1 MKKIEILFLFFLFSY
16 NLSAQEWVSQY
27 QAAQSAYA
35 NSNYTQAFELGKKS
49 LSGFL
54 EADGSLNNNY
64 ASILRL
70 LTTICY
76 EADFVNEGIN
86 YAEKEVKVRETMGET
101 ESLEFATSLYNLGA
115 LYQLDQAPEKALET
129 FKKATDIYQQFYQP
143 NNENVINCKW
153 KIASSLVS
161 LGENDKAFT
170 IFEETMGLVDQ
181 QEGVTMD
188 YVNACTDYT
197 NLLVDKKQYEPALP
211 YLNDLENI
219 YTSLGEGFEQM
230 LAQVYMNKGICLHH
244 TNRYQEA
251 ENAYLQASEIYKT
264 TDSDSNVQVQLKNLM
279 AINYQSMGETTKADE
294 LLAAVSAE
302 GSESNQAS
310 ALNNQAMLKQQ
321 AGDYKEAKQLLLAA
335 IEKLEV
341 AASDSLALAETMD
354 NLSTLYLIQ
363 GKADSAKAVASQAL
377 SIKQSIGSL
386 PVNIATSYT
395 KLGEAHHAL
404 SQWQEAGSSYEK
416 AEELLKDKPAGKN
429 KYTSLLGHMAI
440 YYQDKGD
447 YNQAEKL
454 FIEQSQRIAQEKG
467 DNSMEYAIVL
477 NNMATLKQIQ
487 AKYFEAN
494 NYLEQALQ
502 ITEQAAG
509 KNSLNYT
516 SIAEN
521 QGLIAIQLGNLS
533 EAEKLLNEVA
543 VIRKEQLSTQHPL
556 YANALQNL
564 GRLKQNQGKYQ
575 EAEPLFDEAL
585 QIKKSTYGTNHP
597 EYAHALNNM
606 ALLYQTMG
614 NFTRAEQLFEEAV
627 TINKKV
633 YGEEHPEY
641 ATALENLAT
650 LKKIKGYDN
659 KAIELLNEALAIDK
673 KTLGQQHPRYATTL
687 HNLASTY
694 KDVGKY
700 EQAAALFSE
709 ALAIDKNVYGENH
722 TAYASTL
729 YNLAV
734 LQQELKQIDQAE
746 KNFKRAL
753 EIREQLLG
761 KNHPDY
767 AYSLYGLAGLYH
779 LTGAFEKAKPYY
791 DEVISNYLRQIDD
804 FFPSLSEKEKSA
816 FYGKIKPVI
825 ESYQDF
831 ATEYATSNLD
841 SAHQIIG
848 DLYNLQL
855 ITKALLL
862 HASNK
867 VRNRIFNSG
876 NQALID
882 NYEQWTQMKEQ
893 LSKYLSYSPEELEE
907 QRIDLNALA
916 DEINDIEKFLS
927 QQSETFANEIDKEN
941 ISWQEIKKTLQP
953 NEAAVEILRI
963 KKRYIEDSIIYVGLI
978 IKPDYTQPKM
988 VILDEGNNLERRFF
1002 NYYRNAIKFTVG
1014 DEISFQKFW
1023 QPIDEQLTGVDKVFA
1038 SSDGV
1043 FNKININTLY
1053 NPEAKK
1059 YVIDRYNVR
1068 SVSNTREI
1076 LKPKKQIDQEN
1087 NIAAVFG
1094 YPDFNLGVESTH
1106 AGTVSKT
1113 RASQFGFTDLIPEL
1127 PGTKTEVK
1135 ALDNILTEK
1144 GWQTKLYTQAQASE
1158 KEVKAVS
1165 NPKLLHI
1172 ATHGF
1177 FMKDIDYTINT
1188 DYGMYFNDQDYN
1200 PLFRSGLL
1208 LAGAAGAIYKDQ
1220 KLNDE
1225 DGILTAYEAMNLNLD
1240 KTSLVVLSACETGI
1254 GEVKNGEGVYGL
1266 QRALLVAG
1274 AESVIMSLWQVDDY
1288 TTQRLMV
1295 LFYKNW
1301 LSGQDKFEAFKNA
1314 EKKLKEEFDDPFHW
1328 GAFIILG
1335 IE

>member
-1 MKKIEILFLFFLFSY
+1 MKKIEILFLFFLFSF
-16 NLSAQEWVSQY
+16 NLSAQDWVSQY

-35 NSNYTQAFELGKKS
+35 NGNYTQAFESGKKS

-76 EADFVNEGIN
+76 EADFVDEGIN
-86 YAEKEVKVRETMGET
+86 YAEKEVKVRESMGET

-129 FKKATDIYQQFYQP
+129 FKKATDLYQQFYQP

-153 KIASSLVS
+153 KVASSLVS

-170 IFEETMGLVDQ
+170 IFQETMGLVDQ
-181 QEGVTMD
+181 QEGVSMD
-188 YVNACTDYT
+188 YVNACSDYT
-197 NLLVDKKQYEPALP
+197 NILVDKKQYEAALP
-211 YLNDLENI
+211 FLNDLENI

-251 ENAYLQASEIYKT
+251 KNAYLKANTIFEQGT
-264 TDSDSNVQVQLKNLM
+264 SDSNLQVQLKNLM
-279 AINYQSMGETTKADE
+279 AINYQSMGDTEKADQ
-294 LLAAVSAE
+294 LLAQVNLE
-302 GSESNQAS
+302 GNSNNQAS
-310 ALNNQAMLKQQ
+310 ALNNQAILKQQ
-321 AGDYKEAKQLLLAA
+321 AGNFKEAKKLLFAA
-335 IEKLEV
+335 ITKLQS
-341 AASDSLALAETMD
+341 AGSDSLALAETMD
-354 NLSTLYLIQ
+354 NLSALYLVE
-363 GKADSAKAVASQAL
+363 GHADSALVTA
-377 SIKQSIGSL
+377 KQSLAIKKSIGPL
-386 PVNIATSYT
+386 PINEATSYM
-395 KLGEAHHAL
+395 KMGDAQHAL
-404 SQWQEAGSSYEK
+404 GQWQEAGLSYQN
-416 AEELLKDKPAGKN
+416 AENLLKNNAAGKS
-429 KYTSLLGHMAI
+429 KYTSLLGSMAI
-440 YYQDKGD
+440 YHQDKGA
-447 YNQAEKL
+447 YSEAEKL
-454 FIEQSQRIAQEKG
+454 FLKQSERIAEEKG
-467 DNSMEYAIVL
+467 KNSMPYAIVL

-494 NYLEQALQ
+494 SYLEQALV
-502 ITEQAAG
+502 ITEQTAG
-509 KNSLNYT
+509 KNSLNYA

-521 QGLIAIQLGNLS
+521 LGLIAIQLGKFA
-533 EAEKLLNEVA
+533 EADGLLHTVLT
-543 VIRKEQLSTQHPL
+543 IRKDQLGTKHPQ

-564 GRLKQNQGKYQ
+564 GRLRQNQGKYQ
-575 EAEPLFDEAL
+575 EAEPLFNEAL
-585 QIKKSTYGTNHP
+585 QIKKSTYGINHP

-614 NFTRAEQLFEEAV
+614 NFSRSEQLLEESVA
-627 TINKKV
+627 INKKV
-633 YGEEHPEY
+633 YGENHPEY

-650 LKKIKGYDN
+650 LKKIKGYEN
-659 KAIELLNEALAIDK
+659 EAVELLNKALKIDEQ
-673 KTLGQQHPRYATTL
+673 TLGQQHPRYATTL
-687 HNLASTY
+687 HNLASIY
-694 KDVGKY
+694 KDLGKY
-700 EQAAALFSE
+700 EQAATLFAKALD
-709 ALAIDKNVYGENH
+709 IDKTVYGENH

-734 LQQELKQIDQAE
+734 LQQELKEIDKAE
-746 KNFKRAL
+746 ANFKKAL
-753 EIREQLLG
+753 DIREKLLG

-779 LTGAFEKAKPYY
+779 LTGNYQKAKPYY

-831 ATEYATSNLD
+831 TTEYATSNLD
-841 SAHQIIG
+841 SASAIIG

-855 ITKALLL
+855 TTKALLL

-876 NQALID
+876 NEALIS

-893 LSKYLSYSPEELEE
+893 LSKYLSYTPDELKS

-927 QQSETFANEIDKEN
+927 QQSEAFANEVDQEN
-941 ISWQEIKKTLQP
+941 VSWQEIKEILQP
-953 NEAAVEILRI
+953 DEAAVEILRI
-963 KKRYIEDSIIYVGLI
+963 KKRYIEDSILYVGLI
-978 IKPDYTQPKM
+978 IKPEYAQPKM
-988 VILDEGNNLERRFF
+988 VILDEGSNLERRFF

-1076 LKPKKQIDQEN
+1076 LKPKKQIEQEN

-1113 RASQFGFTDLIPEL
+1113 RASQFGFSDLIPEL

-1135 ALDNILTEK
+1135 ALDNILTEN

-1177 FMKDIDYTINT
+1177 FMKDIDYTINR

-1295 LFYKNW
+1295 LFYNNW

-1335 IE
+1335 VE